1 MQRRSKELLD
11 NDELKSLYSLLESNA
26 GTQSTPEMV
35 SDPSGVRG
43 EDSVLLNYAEFKTV
57 KESAGEKC
65 RGYFTAKIFAKL
77 QVRSLTQF
85 YSVCFAFC
93 FCVYFANTQSRFV
106 SGFD

>member
-43 EDSVLLNYAEFKTV
+43 EDLVLLNYAEFKTV

-85 YSVCFAFC
+85 AFYL
-93 FCVYFANTQSRFV
+93 CVYFTNTRSRFV
-106 SGFD
+106 SDL